1 MSHFTKLDKA
11 NIVDPDAFIKA
22 CKELGFDQVARDA
35 KTKDYYNNE
44 ITADV
49 VCKQMGGRYD
59 LALTKSEE
67 GNYYDCQADWWGI
80 RKELPSECGN
90 QGIKNDQDVQDAIL
104 RHTTKHTIIRK
115 YKKMGFSAHVKED
128 ENNNIQVKLQR
139 A

>member
-49 VCKQMGGRYD
+49 VC
-59 LALTKSEE
+59 AATKT
-67 GNYYDCQADWWGI
+67 
-80 RKELPSECGN
+80 
-90 QGIKNDQDVQDAIL
+90 IL
-104 RHTTKHTIIRK
+104 RQPTWSK
-115 YKKMGFSAHVKED
+115 
-128 ENNNIQVKLQR
+128 
-139 A
+139 